1 VRGRRGFE
9 QTNMPRDLSLLEGA
23 LGICFRDKTRLR
35 QAFTHRSYLHEN
47 PSNGLLSNERLE
59 FLGDA
64 VLGFIVARLL
74 YERYP
79 DMAEG
84 SLTGLRSALVKSE
97 TLADLAARL
106 SLGEYLYL
114 SRGEEASGG
123 RARQTNLARAFE
135 ALVGAIFLDQG
146 LRVTRGFLRRL
157 LEPEMQRVVKSRLEK
172 DYKSR
177 LQELVQG
184 DFQYTP
190 VYGTVQVVGPDHARE
205 FTVQVEVL
213 GRVVGRGTGRSKQAA
228 EQAAAKEALANL
240 LGESL
245 GSPLPAGLRRAL
257 FILASKL
264 AATSAPWAIGGS
276 SASLLQGMSLV
287 PVDIDI
293 LTSADGAYQI
303 GGILKDYERSAVSW
317 RECDVFKS
325 HLGRFEVAGVP
336 VEVMGGLVIAGP
348 GGIVAWEAWKQ
359 PRLVS
364 LFGLELPV
372 VPLEAQL
379 VSYSLIPGRE
389 ARVREIATSLRQK
402 GYDSQALE
410 NALNQAGLSTEAS
423 TAVRSLL
430 LF

>member
-1 VRGRRGFE
+1 
-9 QTNMPRDLSLLEGA
+9 
-23 LGICFRDKTRLR
+23 
-35 QAFTHRSYLHEN
+35 
-47 PSNGLLSNERLE
+47 
-59 FLGDA
+59 
-64 VLGFIVARLL
+64 
-74 YERYP
+74 
-79 DMAEG
+79 
-84 SLTGLRSALVKSE
+84 
-97 TLADLAARL
+97 
-106 SLGEYLYL
+106 
-114 SRGEEASGG
+114 
-123 RARQTNLARAFE
+123 
-135 ALVGAIFLDQG
+135 
-146 LRVTRGFLRRL
+146 
-157 LEPEMQRVVKSRLEK
+157 
-172 DYKSR
+172 
-177 LQELVQG
+177 
-184 DFQYTP
+184 
-190 VYGTVQVVGPDHARE
+190 
-205 FTVQVEVL
+205 
-213 GRVVGRGTGRSKQAA
+213 
-228 EQAAAKEALANL
+228 
-240 LGESL
+240 
-245 GSPLPAGLRRAL
+245 
-257 FILASKL
+257 
-264 AATSAPWAIGGS
+264 
-276 SASLLQGMSLV
+276 MSLV

-389 ARVREIATSLRQK
+389 ARVREIATCLRQK